1 MSKNLYQILELSQDA
16 TYKQVKAAMIRLGK
30 IYAPQAQTNENAR
43 ADFNKIKE
51 AYQVLSNPYQRA
63 HYDDSLTEN
72 EEKNQN
78 IKKYGRYFVKTWKK
92 GWQVSKKWVIAGWQV
107 RKKWVISGWQVSK
120 RWLIERWQMSQRSFI
135 ENRVIREQQVIKKS
149 ENAKKLNAKKLS
161 VTHKKLTKPPST
173 TKSSKAT
180 KLNKN
185 ILITDEKIIYQ
196 AKTHWFFYLD
206 LGAVLLVILSS
217 YFLAFAPAFI
227 GEDMPTVL
235 IWVPKLISRDLLEI
249 AVWRLGLMALLFVG
263 LMMLW
268 EVFVI
273 KQTTELGITSKRV
286 LFKCGLLSRTII
298 ELKLSRFESITIRQG
313 PLGIIFNYG
322 TITITGMGGVK
333 TIVPNIVTPSRFKK
347 ILWNVVDK
355 YENVAYW

>member
-1 MSKNLYQILELSQDA
+1 MASQQKVGDSRMA
-16 TYKQVKAAMIRLGK
+16 SPQKVGDIR
-30 IYAPQAQTNENAR
+30 
-43 ADFNKIKE
+43 
-51 AYQVLSNPYQRA
+51 
-63 HYDDSLTEN
+63 
-72 EEKNQN
+72 
-78 IKKYGRYFVKTWKK
+78 
-92 GWQVSKKWVIAGWQV
+92 
-107 RKKWVISGWQVSK
+107 
-120 RWLIERWQMSQRSFI
+120 
-135 ENRVIREQQVIKKS
+135 
-149 ENAKKLNAKKLS
+149 
-161 VTHKKLTKPPST
+161 TKPPST

-298 ELKLSRFESITIRQG
+298 YRDGRRK
-313 PLGIIFNYG
+313 NYC
-322 TITITGMGGVK
+322 T
-333 TIVPNIVTPSRFKK
+333 
-347 ILWNVVDK
+347 
-355 YENVAYW
+355 